1 MVGHTGNFDAAVKA
15 VETVDQCLEKIM
27 TELSTEDLSIIITA
41 DHGNCDQME
50 YEDGLAHTSHSKAV
64 VPFILVHPK
73 LKNISLTQDIE
84 SKFALKDVAPTVLKL
99 MGLDKP
105 SEFSGESIF

>member
-1 MVGHTGNFDAAVKA
+1 MFPDEV
-15 VETVDQCLEKIM
+15 L
-27 TELSTEDLSIIITA
+27 
-41 DHGNCDQME
+41 ME
-50 YEDGLAHTSHSKAV
+50 YEDGLPHTSHSKSV

-84 SKFALKDVAPTVLKL
+84 SRFALKDVAPTVLKL